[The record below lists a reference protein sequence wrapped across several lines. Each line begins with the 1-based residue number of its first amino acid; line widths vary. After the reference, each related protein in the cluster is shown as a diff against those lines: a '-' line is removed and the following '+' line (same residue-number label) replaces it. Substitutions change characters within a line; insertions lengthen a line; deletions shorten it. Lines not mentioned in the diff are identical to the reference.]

1 MPQFR
6 FSLAWMCF
14 AACCCAVAGQGLSQT
29 RPVDDALSVKLVIV
43 SAKFGDLAADKAIDV
58 TTKVAAMVKDNN
70 LSVDAT
76 KAKLGDAGSSGARKL
91 KVGYTLDGIYHT
103 KTVEEGE
110 TLDISTRLFV
120 RKAIYGDLP
129 KGQQEDVTEQV
140 AERVR
145 KNSLTVKA
153 DNETFGDPAEGVV
166 KRLRVDY
173 TLDGKRG
180 SKTVTEGETLSVGE
194 KGN

>member
-14 AACCCAVAGQGLSQT
+14 VACCCAVAGQGLSQT
-29 RPVDDALSVKLVIV
+29 RPVDDALSVKMVIV
-43 SAKFGDLAADKAIDV
+43 SAKFVDLAADNAIDV